1 MWCCAAGQDVKSR
14 STVYLSVGCPIMSW
28 VDTQLVLVPRLLAF
42 VLHSTICISLS
53 RSFLRPGKHVLCR
66 LNCIRSTLYYEKK
79 GIIVCICP
87 FSSSSFQTEYNNS
100 PPSEKIKP
108 CWRRHSENSQQQQVS
123 LIWMSMRARFTLF
136 LLYIPLILAA
146 CVASPWRALFFGWQW
161 SQTFVDATIYLFH
174 ISKYF

>member
-1 MWCCAAGQDVKSR
+1 MLCGRARCQVTLHCVSFCWLPYYVMGRYTTRVGTSSARVRPSQHDL
-14 STVYLSVGCPIMSW
+14 YLS
-28 VDTQLVLVPRLLAF
+28 L
-42 VLHSTICISLS
+42 
-53 RSFLRPGKHVLCR
+53 FLRPGKHVLCR

-146 CVASPWRALFFGWQW
+146 CVASPWRAFGWQW
-161 SQTFVDATIYLFH
+161 RHKLL
-174 ISKYF
+174 